1 MLIVSLLAVKE
12 KEVNFIKKSFT
23 TNCRLSALMTCS
35 ESSEGKNKDY
45 MVVYARTREGCK
57 G

>member
-1 MLIVSLLAVKE
+1 MKE

-23 TNCRLSALMTCS
+23 TNCRLSALMTCG

-45 MVVYARTREGCK
+45 IVVYARTRARDVRDEGV
-57 G
+57 